1 MTIDEAK
8 QIIDEL
14 RGRFENPFN
23 SSDKELIE
31 QLYIEVTGRTFVA
44 TTCQQCYRD
53 AVIEVIHYL
62 NKKGRVAEKL
72 NYKLRAGAIINCPTF
87 RNGQVFTNDNLTD
100 EIAQEY
106 LKEFPEQEVLFEKTL
121 AVESKKKGKK

>member
-23 SSDKELIE
+23 SSDKEQIE
-31 QLYIEVTGRTFVA
+31 KLYIEVTGRTFVA
-44 TTCQQCYRD
+44 TTCQQCYHD

-62 NKKGRVAEKL
+62 NKNGRMAEKL

-87 RNGQVFTNDNLTD
+87 RNGEVFTNDNLTD

-106 LKEFPEQEVLFEKTL
+106 LKEFPEQEVLFEETL
-121 AVESKKKGKK
+121 AIESKKKGKK

>member
-44 TTCQQCYRD
+44 TTCQQCYHD

-62 NKKGRVAEKL
+62 NKNGRMAEKL

-87 RNGQVFTNDNLTD
+87 KNGQVFTNDNLTD

-106 LKEFPEQEVLFEKTL
+106 LTEYPEQEVLFEKTL